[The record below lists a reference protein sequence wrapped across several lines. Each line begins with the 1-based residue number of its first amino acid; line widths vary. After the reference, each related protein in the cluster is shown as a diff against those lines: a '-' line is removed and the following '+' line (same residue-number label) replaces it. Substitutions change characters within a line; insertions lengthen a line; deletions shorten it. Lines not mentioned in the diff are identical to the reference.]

1 MKLVANRSCLN
12 LKYDF
17 NGDEEIAC
25 SFQGRRG
32 FNVKFRK
39 ARRQTDRQTD
49 RQILMK
55 NTKKLT
61 FH

>member
-17 NGDEEIAC
+17 NGDEKIAC
-25 SFQGRRG
+25 SFQGRRD

-49 RQILMK
+49 RQILM
-55 NTKKLT
+55 
-61 FH
+61 